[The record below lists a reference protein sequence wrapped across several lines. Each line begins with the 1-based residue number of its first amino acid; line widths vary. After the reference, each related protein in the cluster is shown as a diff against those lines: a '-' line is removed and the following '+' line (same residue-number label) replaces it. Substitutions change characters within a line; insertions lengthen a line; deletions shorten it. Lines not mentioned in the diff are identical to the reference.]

1 MSADTWVTQ
10 TRSPEETERLGRALA
25 LATASG
31 VVALRG
37 ELASGKTCFV
47 HGMASCYSASGVHSP
62 TFTLVN
68 EYGDGPKL
76 YHLDLY
82 RLSGPREV
90 EDLGCAELF
99 ESGEL
104 CAIEWADRAETLLP
118 DCRVD
123 VTFEHAGD
131 DRRRISVS
139 NRGLLPEDWKS
150 RLDAALRTP

>member
-1 MSADTWVTQ
+1 M
-10 TRSPEETERLGRALA
+10 
-25 LATASG
+25 ASG

-47 HGMASCYSASGVHSP
+47 RGMASCYGPTGVHSP

-68 EYGDGPKL
+68 EYGDAPKL

-90 EDLGCAELF
+90 EDLGCTELF

-118 DCRVD
+118 DRRVD

-131 DRRRISVS
+131 DLRRITVS
-139 NRGLLPEDWKS
+139 NRGVLPDDWKF
-150 RLDAALRTP
+150 RLDAALHTP